1 MKTKLLRKVRK
12 KIRLYKRNGL
22 YYVDIGGHISSGT
35 TKQEALDYRR
45 FWVIRTADDIFGFKP
60 KHRIK

>member
-22 YYVDIGGHISSGT
+22 YYVDNGGNVSGGT